1 MFPEQRSIVVKTQCS
16 VVGYRQEIEALTKVY
31 RKLLESHTLNG
42 PVPAATT
49 QLPSM
54 QANTVKGEVSHNGAS
69 AAGTAAV
76 ISDHPDHSRHK
87 QPSRSTQG
95 GS

>member
-1 MFPEQRSIVVKTQCS
+1 ML
-16 VVGYRQEIEALTKVY
+16 GYRQEIEALTKVY

-54 QANTVKGEVSHNGAS
+54 QANTVKGEVSYNADFSGRDLK
-69 AAGTAAV
+69 V
-76 ISDHPDHSRHK
+76 RRDRYVPK
-87 QPSRSTQG
+87 
-95 GS
+95 

>member
-1 MFPEQRSIVVKTQCS
+1 MSWIVL
-16 VVGYRQEIEALTKVY
+16 GYRQEIEALTKVY

-54 QANTVKGEVSHNGAS
+54 QSNTVKGEVSHNVTTQTS
-69 AAGTAAV
+69 
-76 ISDHPDHSRHK
+76 PDEPLGLYVPK
-87 QPSRSTQG
+87 
-95 GS
+95 